1 MTLSGNT
8 LALDEEAR
16 ISARR
21 IFSLIANELQQVE
34 IEFERQARSNVQVI
48 AYLGDYLRKSG
59 GKRVRPALTIL
70 ANYAVGGEGGRYN
83 SIRMATVMEFLHTAT
98 LVHDDIID
106 KADTRRNRPTVNALY
121 GNETAVL
128 MGDWLYMSAF
138 ETSLA
143 ERSLPILDI
152 LTSVTRKM
160 TEGEILQLT
169 LLGRAD
175 VSEAQYLDVL
185 QRKTAYLFSASCEI
199 GGILGGASETE
210 QRALREYGLNLGT
223 AFQLIDDLLDFT
235 STEAVLGKASGADLL
250 GGKVTLPLIYL
261 RDSNPSVLEMV
272 QRVLR
277 DGSYETVSQQE
288 LFEALRSRDGRGS
301 ADGRGVDGRGV
312 DGLSSTDDLGS
323 TNGLNSTNSVSS
335 TEGFSRD
342 GTNSLSSTNALE
354 RARAL
359 ADEYAE
365 NARAALDSLPD
376 SEYCDSLR
384 ELPSYI
390 LNRDR

>member
-34 IEFERQARSNVQVI
+34 IEFEQQARSNVQVI

-70 ANYAVGGEGGRYN
+70 SNYAVGGEGNRYN

-106 KADTRRNRPTVNALY
+106 NADTRRNRPTVNALY

-160 TEGEILQLT
+160 TEGELLQLT
-169 LLGRAD
+169 LLGHAD

-185 QRKTAYLFSASCEI
+185 KRKTAYLFSASCEI
-199 GGILGGASETE
+199 GGILGGATE
-210 QRALREYGLNLGT
+210 QQQTALRDYGLNLGT

-235 STEAVLGKASGADLL
+235 SSEAALGKAAGADLL
-250 GGKVTLPLIYL
+250 GGKVTLPLIYW
-261 RDSNPSVLEMV
+261 RDEDPAALETI
-272 QRVLR
+272 RRILA
-277 DGSYETVSQQE
+277 DGNYETTSQQD
-288 LFEALRSRDGRGS
+288 LLNALSQTG
-301 ADGRGVDGRGV
+301 
-312 DGLSSTDDLGS
+312 
-323 TNGLNSTNSVSS
+323 
-335 TEGFSRD
+335 
-342 GTNSLSSTNALE
+342 ALE

-365 NARAALDSLPD
+365 NARAALDCLSG

-384 ELPSYI
+384 ELPTYI

>member
-1 MTLSGNT
+1 MTLSGHT

-70 ANYAVGGEGGRYN
+70 SNYAVGGEGSRYN

-169 LLGRAD
+169 HLGHQD

-185 QRKTAYLFSASCEI
+185 KRKTAYLFGACCEI
-199 GGILGGASETE
+199 GAILGGATE
-210 QRALREYGLNLGT
+210 QQQTALRDYGLNLGT

-235 STEAVLGKASGADLL
+235 STEAELGKPSGADLL

-261 RDSNPSVLEMV
+261 RESDPSTLEMI

-277 DGSYETVSQQE
+277 DGNYDAISQAD
-288 LFEALRSRDGRGS
+288 LFEALRG
-301 ADGRGVDGRGV
+301 
-312 DGLSSTDDLGS
+312 TD
-323 TNGLNSTNSVSS
+323 T
-335 TEGFSRD
+335 
-342 GTNSLSSTNALE
+342 LE
-354 RARAL
+354 RARAR
-359 ADEYAE
+359 ADEFAE
-365 NARAALDSLPD
+365 NARAALDILPD
-376 SEYCDSLR
+376 SDYS
-384 ELPSYI
+384 
-390 LNRDR
+390 